1 MYIFLLQL
9 SIFEVIV
16 INDLKNILNAQN
28 IECRIIRNDNKIK
41 CMNKWE
47 K

>member
-41 CMNKWE
+41 
-47 K
+47 

>member
-16 INDLKNILNAQN
+16 INYLKTSLTLRTLNVESLEMIIILNV
-28 IECRIIRNDNKIK
+28 
-41 CMNKWE
+41 
-47 K
+47 

>member
-28 IECRIIRNDNKIK
+28 IECRIIRNDNNIK
-41 CMNKWE
+41 CMNKWG

>member
-16 INDLKNILNAQN
+16 INDLKTSLTLRTLNVESLEMIIILNV
-28 IECRIIRNDNKIK
+28 
-41 CMNKWE
+41 
-47 K
+47 

>member
-9 SIFEVIV
+9 SIFELIV

-41 CMNKWE
+41 
-47 K
+47 